1 MFDIMRV
8 AKTIKEARIARDMTQ
23 MNLAD
28 AMEVSYQAVSNWE
41 RGNSMPD
48 IAKLEQLCQ
57 ILQISI
63 DQLLGMEDEAK
74 TVRRI
79 MQKDEAAIAGVT
91 MKEIE
96 NIAPL
101 LPPKE
106 VTKLVNMNLHQNS
119 RQEAAQTGK
128 EQETSAKEPDQQE
141 PDEEPK
147 RKKTDRSILA
157 ALAPFLGTKD
167 LDEILQE
174 LEEELDMKTIISLAP
189 FLSSRSIDALV
200 LRLTGE
206 IGMEKIRGLLPFVS
220 QGCLEELLAR
230 CEESTYLENV
240 KALAPFLSSEFLM
253 EVIRKA

>member
-157 ALAPFLGTKD
+157 ALALGTKD

-200 LRLTGE
+200 LRLTDE

>member
-106 VTKLVNMNLHQNS
+106 VTKLVNMNLHQN
-119 RQEAAQTGK
+119 
-128 EQETSAKEPDQQE
+128 
-141 PDEEPK
+141 
-147 RKKTDRSILA
+147 
-157 ALAPFLGTKD
+157 
-167 LDEILQE
+167 
-174 LEEELDMKTIISLAP
+174 
-189 FLSSRSIDALV
+189 
-200 LRLTGE
+200 
-206 IGMEKIRGLLPFVS
+206 
-220 QGCLEELLAR
+220 
-230 CEESTYLENV
+230 
-240 KALAPFLSSEFLM
+240 
-253 EVIRKA
+253 